1 MTSARIDFIDR
12 IRTLKVTI
20 ANTEAVRS
28 KGPKEREHNE
38 IARMLRNGLAV
49 VGFATLEDFIKAR
62 SCEILEL
69 IGTTG
74 VLFDQLPEKVQE
86 ATTYGAISALNYQI
100 GLRDKQDKIYFAQDH
115 TMKISSTA
123 NSGYTLTA
131 LAFGYGQSN
140 LNVETIKKIL
150 GSFGVDNPWGQIT
163 HIASSLGLAAL
174 PLDES
179 FKNAAIR
186 RHRAAHVAN
195 ADTPQGDISQFVSE
209 AIAIAIG
216 FDFLF
221 SKALSLIKDLD
232 PKYLNGSTRITAGN
246 IDYRFV
252 KFSNRKWK
260 EYSSK
265 ISKAYRT
272 STDISLFNIEVKR
285 RSISAK
291 QFYVQFDENGL
302 VTEWMC

>member
-1 MTSARIDFIDR
+1 MASARIDFIDR
-12 IRTLKVTI
+12 IRTLKITI
-20 ANTEAVRS
+20 SETEAVRS
-28 KGPKEREHNE
+28 KGPKERTHNE

-49 VGFATLEDFIKAR
+49 VGFATLEDFVKAR
-62 SCEILEL
+62 SSEILES

-74 VLFDQLPEKVQE
+74 VLFDQLPEKVQI

-100 GLRDKQDKIYFAQDH
+100 GLRDKQEKIDYAQDH
-115 TMKISSTA
+115 TLKISSTG
-123 NSGYTLTA
+123 NSAYTLTA

-150 GSFGVDNPWGQIT
+150 GSFGVEDPWGQIT

-186 RHRAAHVAN
+186 RHKAAHVAN
-195 ADTPQGDISQFVSE
+195 ADTPQGDINQFVNE

-232 PKYLNGSTRITAGN
+232 PKYLNGSTKIAASDIG
-246 IDYRFV
+246 YRVV
-252 KFSNRKWK
+252 KLSDQKWK

-265 ISKAYRT
+265 SARAYRA
-272 STDISLFNIEVKR
+272 SIDIDSVIVAAKR
-285 RSISAK
+285 RAMLAK
-291 QFYVQFDENGL
+291 QFYVQFDESGL
-302 VTEWMC
+302 VKDWVC